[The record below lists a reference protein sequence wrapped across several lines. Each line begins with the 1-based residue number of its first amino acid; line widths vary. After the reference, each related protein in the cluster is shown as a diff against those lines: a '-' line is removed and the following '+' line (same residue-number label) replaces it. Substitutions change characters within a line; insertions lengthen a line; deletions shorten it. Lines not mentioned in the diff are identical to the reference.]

1 MSAPRSRLG
10 KPTQYRW
17 LVLGAIFL
25 TYVVAMA
32 DRSNVGTVLPYMQ
45 QEFHVSNTALGAI
58 SSFFFLGY
66 AISQIP
72 AGILIGRLGT
82 RTIVSVAVLL
92 FSVITFLMGFT
103 TTAVMLIVLRLLLGV
118 LEGPTPVGMTSTINR
133 WFPTK
138 EKGLATGVYIAS
150 TQVAP
155 LVVPV
160 IAVFIAEAAG
170 WRAVFHWFA
179 IPGAIMA
186 IVFFL
191 VVRSKPGDA
200 KLVNQAE
207 ADYISD
213 VAGAVPV
220 VAREFG
226 DMGIIDR
233 IIRLRDSAP
242 LGDARSVLK
251 SWNVWGITLAYFFMN
266 NVLYGMITWV
276 PTYLKDARG
285 FDAVGMGFIAST
297 PFIGG
302 IIGAIAGGAV
312 SDRLFRGR
320 RKPTALIT
328 ALMTAIMMALVIVLP
343 QNTPLLVT
351 ALILTGFF
359 LNIGWSSFTSYAM
372 NLTTGR
378 SYPFTI
384 AVINSGG
391 NLGGFFA
398 PIIVGALL
406 DATGSYSV
414 AFSYFVGVLVVGFVL
429 LLSITEI
436 RPRKEQGAITASGGA
451 SGSAD
456 GASGSA
462 DGASG
467 SEGPG
472 SAGPSSRASDDPHE
486 VIA

>member
-1 MSAPRSRLG
+1 MTTTQNRSARR
-10 KPTQYRW
+10 TQYRW
-17 LVLGAIFL
+17 LVLGAIFV
-25 TYVVAMA
+25 TYVIAMA
-32 DRSNVGTVLPYMQ
+32 DRSNVGAVLPYIQ
-45 QEFHVSNTALGAI
+45 DELHISNTALGAI

-72 AGILIGRLGT
+72 AGLVIGRVGT
-82 RTIVSVAVLL
+82 RGVVSIAVLL

-103 TTAVMLIVLRLLLGV
+103 TTAIMLVVLRLLLGL
-118 LEGPTPVGMTSTINR
+118 LEGPTPVGMTSTINT

-155 LVVPV
+155 FIVPT
-160 IAVFIAEAAG
+160 IAVLIAEAYG
-170 WRAVFHWFA
+170 WRSVFHWFA
-179 IPGAIMA
+179 IPGVIMA
-186 IVFFL
+186 VVFFL
-191 VVRSKPGDA
+191 VVRSRPA
-200 KLVNQAE
+200 QSRFVNTAE
-207 ADYISD
+207 ADYIAD
-213 VAGAVPV
+213 RAGTGPV

-226 DMGIIDR
+226 SMPLVDKA
-233 IIRLRDSAP
+233 IRLKDAVP
-242 LGDARSVLK
+242 LASNRAVLR
-251 SWNVWGITLAYFFMN
+251 SWNIWGITLAYFFMN

-276 PTYLKDARG
+276 PTYLSEARG
-285 FDAVGMGFIAST
+285 FDAVGMGMVAST

-302 IIGAIAGGAV
+302 FVGAIIGGTV

-328 ALMTAIMMALVIVLP
+328 ALMTAIMMVIVIVIP

-372 NLTTGR
+372 NATTGKT
-378 SYPFTI
+378 YPFTI

-398 PIIVGALL
+398 PILIGALL
-406 DATGSYSV
+406 DATGNYTI
-414 AFSYFVGVLVVGFVL
+414 AFSYFVAVLVAGFAL

-436 RPRKEQGAITASGGA
+436 RPRKEALVGGEELPGVDAGSGAQGTEAHA
-451 SGSAD
+451 
-456 GASGSA
+456 
-462 DGASG
+462 
-467 SEGPG
+467 
-472 SAGPSSRASDDPHE
+472 
-486 VIA
+486 